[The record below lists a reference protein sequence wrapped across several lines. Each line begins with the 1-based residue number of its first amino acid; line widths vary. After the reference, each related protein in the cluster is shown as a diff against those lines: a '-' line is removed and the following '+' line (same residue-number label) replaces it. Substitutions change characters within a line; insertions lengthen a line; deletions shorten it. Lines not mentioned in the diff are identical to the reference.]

1 MRKTSRVK
9 ELGRIER
16 RSAPNVPQGLEQ
28 LAHDRDNYDASH
40 PTLSREKHHSLKK
53 TFVFKASLRHF
64 FAERADISGNAMK
77 VLIRRRK
84 PPKPVDTHG
93 LVTIMSTTVGASIY
107 IDQKYIGRVPYT
119 KPLRMLPGSYTIK
132 VVKRGYTD
140 YLDVFKVAAGKT
152 TDLEIDLIAFQ
163 GILKLTCVPAD
174 AEIYLGTKYI
184 GTSPIDLDVG
194 LGKHIL
200 RVKKPGFY
208 DHVQPISISAGKTFA
223 LSITLKAIPGWKP
236 PILVVKKTGK
246 TPFYKTWWF
255 WTIIGVAVAGGTTAG
270 VVLGTRGSS
279 KVAPSPNLTINVP

>member
-1 MRKTSRVK
+1 MSARRWITIVVL
-9 ELGRIER
+9 LGFVSSLVALDADAR
-16 RSAPNVPQGLEQ
+16 R
-28 LAHDRDNYDASH
+28 
-40 PTLSREKHHSLKK
+40 
-53 TFVFKASLRHF
+53 
-64 FAERADISGNAMK
+64 
-77 VLIRRRK
+77 RRRK
-84 PPKPVDTHG
+84 RRKTPEPVATHG

-107 IDQKYIGRVPYT
+107 IDQKYIGRVPYN
-119 KPLRMLPGSYTIK
+119 KPLKMLPGSYTIK
-132 VVKRGYTD
+132 VIKRGYTD
-140 YLDVFKVAAGKT
+140 YLDVFNVAAGKT

-194 LGKHIL
+194 LGKHTL

-208 DHVQPISISAGKTFA
+208 DHMQPISISAGKTFT

-236 PILVVKKTGK
+236 PILVVKRTGK

-279 KVAPSPNLTINVP
+279 KVAPSPNLTINAP